1 VSCGAFRYDRCFC
14 CSCATAFA
22 RLHLIPAYFVCRP
35 ACVAGVASAR
45 VYPAVP
51 TTQGSIVRFK
61 GLTQSGEQ
69 LNGRF
74 AVVTGYVGGGRGGGE
89 EEEEEEGEDEDEEEE
104 KDQEDAGL
112 ATASSIL

>member
-1 VSCGAFRYDRCFC
+1 MVGNVYE
-14 CSCATAFA
+14 ATKSKFTTSM
-22 RLHLIPAYFVCRP
+22 
-35 ACVAGVASAR
+35 SANTKIIR
-45 VYPAVP
+45 GDLP
-51 TTQGSIVRFK
+51 GSIDRFK